1 MLLEFI
7 LLTLLYNL
15 MTRYLLKKTQHGIT
29 FLMLYL
35 IASFS
40 ACKDDKLAS
49 TYDPSIPVEVDRVFP
64 EKGVVGTQCLIYG
77 KNFGSDVSKIEVTVN
92 GKKAK
97 VVGAEGD
104 CIYCTIPVR
113 AGTGPIKVK
122 VGDLDT
128 AQEVVALDEFKYSF
142 SIRVSTLS
150 GYTDK
155 DGKSEIK
162 DGKIKD
168 AGYEQP
174 YWIEIDKKT
183 GDLFLIEEEKAIRRI
198 SLERDTVETLF
209 KVTASIKKPRS
220 LSFSVDGDTLFI
232 SNDQDQAEN
241 GISNAIALRSSGFR
255 KVQALTNSKSCC
267 GSACHPFNPG
277 EYYFSQWNKGTIFKW
292 SGATNT
298 TKPLFELAGGMNGA
312 IIFEPNAQ
320 FAYIVDRD
328 KHNIYKSFY
337 NEQTHEL
344 MHGSSIC
351 GKREGEGFA
360 DGVGGDVRF
369 RYPAQGCF
377 DEEGNF
383 YVCDQGNYCIRKMT
397 PDGVVSTFAGRPEI
411 WGYADGDLRKE
422 AQFNRPHGIAYDPA
436 TETFYI
442 ADKNN
447 KRIRTILKE

>member
-1 MLLEFI
+1 MKE
-7 LLTLLYNL
+7 NL
-15 MTRYLLKKTQHGIT
+15 KRNTRHGIT

-35 IASFS
+35 IVSLM
-40 ACKDDKLAS
+40 ACKDDNLAS
-49 TYDPSIPVEVDRVFP
+49 TYDPSRPVEITKVDP
-64 EKGVVGTQCLIYG
+64 EEGGVGTQCLIYG
-77 KNFGSDVSKIEVTVN
+77 KNFGTDLSQIEVTVN
-92 GKKAK
+92 GKNAK
-97 VVGAEGD
+97 IIGTEGD

-122 VGDLDT
+122 IGDKEA

-142 SIRVSTLS
+142 SIRVGTLC
-150 GYTDK
+150 GNIDAE
-155 DGKSEIK
+155 GKSEIK
-162 DGKIKD
+162 DGNFKE
-168 AGYEQP
+168 ARFEQP

-183 GDLFLIEEEKAIRRI
+183 GDLFLLEEQKAIRRI

-209 KVTASIKKPRS
+209 KVTASIGKPRS

-232 SNDQDQAEN
+232 SNDQDTKEN

-267 GSACHPFNPG
+267 GSACHPFNAG
-277 EYYFSQWNKGTIFKW
+277 EYFYSQWNQGTIFKW
-292 SGATNT
+292 DGATNT
-298 TKPLFELAGGMNGA
+298 SKALFDLAGGMNGA
-312 IIFEPNAQ
+312 IIFNPAGT

-328 KHNIYKSFY
+328 KHNIYQSFY
-337 NEQTHEL
+337 NKQTHEL
-344 MHGSSIC
+344 MAGSSIC
-351 GKREGEGFA
+351 GQRESEGFY
-360 DGVGGDVRF
+360 DGVGNNARF
-369 RYPAQGCF
+369 NHPGQGCF

-383 YVCDQGNYCIRKMT
+383 YVCDQGNYCIRKVT
-397 PDGVVSTFAGRPEI
+397 PDGTVSTFAGRPQE

-442 ADKNN
+442 ADKEN